1 MTPRYAE
8 ITFVVDRESP
18 APPRSEPRLVCALC
32 RSDIQHNLILRLSF
46 CPIHGF
52 ASDLAEIRTTGYART
67 RACPG

>member
-1 MTPRYAE
+1 MTPPDAE

-18 APPRSEPRLVCALC
+18 PSPRPEPRFVCALC

-67 RACPG
+67 RGCPG